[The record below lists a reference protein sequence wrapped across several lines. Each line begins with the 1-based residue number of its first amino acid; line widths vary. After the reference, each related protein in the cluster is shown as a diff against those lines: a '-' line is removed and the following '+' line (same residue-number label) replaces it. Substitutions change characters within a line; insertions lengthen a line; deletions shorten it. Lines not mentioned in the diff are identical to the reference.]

1 MSYCIDGVE
10 GTATITSLGC
20 ESANG
25 LSSHL
30 TVGREYTMYCSVTIT
45 GSKPPVVV
53 WIIAPNYSIKVAKNV
68 VASAG
73 SFTARFVKSDMNSI
87 IASLTFTATASL
99 DQKVIACQ
107 DRIGVSL
114 VRDECRVQIGN
125 RKLLLSSL
133 CIT

>member
-1 MSYCIDGVE
+1 MPYCIDGVE

-30 TVGREYTMYCSVTIT
+30 TVGREYTMYCSVTIN
-45 GSKPPVVV
+45 GSKPPVVA
-53 WIIAPNYSIKVAKNV
+53 WIIAPNHLIVVTKNTVVYS
-68 VASAG
+68 G
-73 SFTARFVKSDMNSI
+73 SFIARFVKSDMNSI
-87 IASLTFTATASL
+87 TASLTFTATASL

-107 DRIGVSL
+107 DSIGVSL
-114 VRDECRVQIGN
+114 VKDECLVQIGN
-125 RKLLLSSL
+125 CKLLLSRL